1 MRAGLRRHTGAAITL
16 FLLLPLMSCAKPE
29 LICAIDM
36 GSNNFR
42 RIVGSF
48 ASGRYVQT
56 IETETLGV
64 GDDVAANG
72 RISEPKLLEIEKTL
86 ARFKSSCDTSGASRV
101 MAVGTAAFRDAANA
115 DVVLGMAARLGIPM
129 EVASERRES
138 ELAYLSGSLGRD
150 GYAVI
155 DNGSRSIELVA
166 RESGVLHYVVF
177 NLGYRVAYEQFFAP
191 ATDAVQAYR
200 DFEARLKQEASRAPF
215 MKGKQKL
222 VGVEF
227 GDMADVL
234 FPPAELE
241 GRVLRI
247 DTLRDKLREVTTMR
261 PDAFEVL
268 KNKQDID
275 RALPRL
281 VVAVSMMEA
290 FGYAQLELT
299 KRELGAGLIIEAGL
313 NAPR

>member
-1 MRAGLRRHTGAAITL
+1 
-16 FLLLPLMSCAKPE
+16 MSCAKPE

-42 RIVGSF
+42 RIVGTF
-48 ASGRYVQT
+48 AGGRYSQT
-56 IETETLGV
+56 IETATLGV

-72 RISEPKLLEIEKTL
+72 RISEPKLVEIEKTL
-86 ARFKSSCDTSGASRV
+86 ARFKSSCDASGASRV
-101 MAVGTAAFRDAANA
+101 TAIGTAAFRDAANA
-115 DVVLGMAARLGIPM
+115 DVVVRLAAHLGIPM

-150 GYAVI
+150 GYAII

-166 RESGVLHYVVF
+166 RESGVLHFIVF
-177 NLGYRVAYEQFFAP
+177 NLGYRVAYEQFFVP
-191 ATDAVQAYR
+191 ATDAMQAYR
-200 DFEARLKQEASRAPF
+200 DFEARLEQETSRASF

-227 GDMADVL
+227 GDMTDVL

-241 GRVLRI
+241 GRILGI
-247 DTLRDKLREVTTMR
+247 DALRDKLREVATMS
-261 PDAFEVL
+261 PDAFEAL
-268 KNKQDID
+268 KNKKDID

-290 FGYAQLELT
+290 FGYTQLELT
-299 KRELGAGLIIEAGL
+299 ERELGAGLIIEAGL
-313 NAPR
+313 MAADSPWSLEGPAYK